1 MEFTKFDIVARLVGL
16 ASNYANL
23 SRHHSTICLG
33 KFWQLLAADP
43 IPRWHFFLCLALL
56 LN

>member
-1 MEFTKFDIVARLVGL
+1 MEFTKFDIVAQMAGL

-33 KFWQLLAADP
+33 KFWQLLATDP
-43 IPRWHFFLCLALL
+43 IPRWHFFLCLTLL